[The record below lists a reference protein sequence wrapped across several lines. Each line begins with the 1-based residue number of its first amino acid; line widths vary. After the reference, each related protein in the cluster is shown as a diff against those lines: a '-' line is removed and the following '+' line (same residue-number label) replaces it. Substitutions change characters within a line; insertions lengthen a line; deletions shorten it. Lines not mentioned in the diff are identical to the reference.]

1 MIKIVIIHSVLLS
14 DNAEKNQQGEVMGVR
29 WSLRMLG
36 DALLCIF
43 GGILVALSVS
53 LPMMLSIFAAIISL
67 IIFYNKF
74 WRQRTVFTHLDQGRI
89 L

>member
-1 MIKIVIIHSVLLS
+1 MLK
-14 DNAEKNQQGEVMGVR
+14 KNQQGEVMGVR
-29 WSLRMLG
+29 WGLRMLG

-43 GGILVALSVS
+43 GGILVALSAN

-74 WRQRTVFTHLDQGRI
+74 WRQRTVLVVSQNDLHSDSIDR
-89 L
+89 